1 MSKLP
6 PPPRKP
12 PARNETC
19 PLCGVSYDP
28 AAGHQCEDAA
38 SAEPE
43 LEPDPEPIPETA
55 PVQKIAPEPA
65 KSKKEE
71 LAVPAVGE
79 VLADRYEILQELS
92 RGGMGVVYK
101 ARHRVLNNVVAM
113 KLLLK
118 PGSEI
123 DQRRFLQEAQLAS
136 KVAHPNTVY
145 ISDFGVLPDGRPFL
159 VMEYMEGP
167 VLSSLLKKQPK
178 RQLDILRACRI
189 AIQIAQGM
197 QTVHD
202 KGIVHRDLKPDN
214 IFILEHGG
222 KDTEKDFVKIVD
234 FGIAKDTSG
243 VAAVGMPP
251 ELEAALQK
259 ARDKQQAGAASSRS
273 MDDSNRSSTGAGTG
287 TGTSNTSNTSSRTSN
302 LTQAGASVGTPRY
315 MAPEQVDGKNVGPNT
330 DQYALGCILYQMIG
344 GKTPFDAEGSM
355 GILAAHLVEKPQPLR
370 ERYPQLNVPESL
382 DAVILRMLAKKP
394 QERFAS
400 MKDAAA
406 ALEHEVEVL
415 SLQRGDK
422 VVMSSGLAALLGGR
436 KGTHVIIRG
445 RKIPL
450 RGVIA
455 GGIGV
460 LAILMV
466 GSFLL
471 YRYVLTEPTNL
482 EPGELRAL
490 EERARQVMLEEL
502 RSGPPELRLV
512 AMSGLAQTRDP
523 RYREGLEALLKDP
536 SPTTQA
542 QAADSLGQLG
552 TRESVPVLM
561 DLMKSSRSVPV
572 QLASA
577 QALVALGDE
586 EGQKLLEGELESKSE
601 QTRLRAASL
610 LCERGHPKALEI
622 ISKVIEE
629 KRVSDAVALNLLT
642 CLSHAGDDNARQKLR
657 GQLIKA
663 PTPDAQ
669 LLAAAKLAQLGQED
683 GRAFLRE
690 KLRKPGPEQLVAAR
704 FLAAPDEPG
713 VSDLF
718 RQVLRERGSVPSA
731 KQLSVEGLGLSGRL
745 LDARLLGKQL
755 DSAKDPTL
763 KLGAATSI
771 VLIARSAPS
780 AMSDDSMR
788 WARGALNDSKWAI
801 REAAVE
807 VIGDSTAEDAVPLL
821 AKLLTDAHAMVRQ
834 TAARALGRRKE
845 DAAVSALRT
854 GLKDGEAAVR
864 QEALRSLLKLS
875 KSQSQGVRKKLAEDA
890 NAMVQ
895 ETISGGSD
903 SEKALARSL
912 LLGLGDKSQL
922 DGLRELAKNGSADVR
937 QLVVDN
943 LGGQSDVMVS
953 LLADPNF
960 AVRFGAAKQL
970 AEAGDKRAIPVL
982 REALEKKGPEAL
994 QALVLLRK
1002 LGEKAELPNGLVAA
1016 VTSGPL
1022 AQRLAAAETAA
1033 RLSTDLA
1040 LLLLRPL
1047 SHDVEAQVRRLVAGS
1062 AAELPAGPDGP
1073 AGVPILRVLAADPDP
1088 AVRAR
1093 AAALLVQLL
1102 PLAARVEEG
1111 TMTKAQA
1118 AEQEKAAA
1126 EQHSREAKSNETQ
1139 EPLKLAPAPPT
1150 AATAPPDM
1158 AGADEDD
1165 APEPDVAKGSGF
1177 ILFQGPPGVEVALD
1191 RGRWGKLPTEP
1202 VKVSAGKH
1210 TVLALSGI
1218 QKVVVKDQETLTV
1231 QVSESQVEKL
1241 AAAGLDAL
1249 GKKDLKK
1256 AQKLLEKATALCSKE
1271 KKLVARCNE
1280 LLVEIFYS
1288 LGQLYQEQD
1297 KLPQAMNSY
1306 QQVVELGSAVKGR
1319 TDRVAAAQRAMKE
1332 LAPSLGRVIFPKKTK
1347 KSCQEVTLYTLP
1359 GTHQIEVDG
1368 ETQTVKVRGQE
1379 TVRLGSC
1386 P

>member
-1 MSKLP
+1 MSKIP

-12 PARNETC
+12 STQNETC
-19 PLCGVSYDP
+19 PLCGVSYNPTTGHECDD
-28 AAGHQCEDAA
+28 AAG
-38 SAEPE
+38 AEPE
-43 LEPDPEPIPETA
+43 LEPDSDPVPQTA
-55 PVQKIAPEPA
+55 PAPKIAPESL
-65 KSKKEE
+65 KSKDE
-71 LAVPAVGE
+71 LAVPVPGE

-118 PGSEI
+118 PGSEV

-178 RQLDILRACRI
+178 RQLDILRATRI
-189 AIQIAQGM
+189 AIQIAHGM

-222 KDTEKDFVKIVD
+222 QEGDKDFVKIVD
-234 FGIAKDTSG
+234 FGIAKDTTG
-243 VAAVGMPP
+243 VAATGMPP

-259 ARDKQQAGAASSRS
+259 ARDKQLAASPSSRS
-273 MDDSNRSSTGAGTG
+273 VDDSSIRSG

-315 MAPEQVDGKNVGPNT
+315 MAPEQVDGKNVGPQT
-330 DQYALGCILYQMIG
+330 DQYALGCILYQLIG

-355 GILAAHLVEKPQPLR
+355 GILAAHLVEPPQPLR
-370 ERYPQLNVPESL
+370 QRYPTLNVPESL
-382 DAVILRMLAKKP
+382 DKVILRMLAKKP
-394 QERFAS
+394 ADRYAS
-400 MKDAAA
+400 MRDAAA

-436 KGTHVIIRG
+436 QGTHIIIRG
-445 RKIPL
+445 HKIPL

-455 GGIGV
+455 GGVGL
-460 LAILMV
+460 LAVLMV

-471 YRYVLTEPTNL
+471 YRYVLTEPSTL

-490 EERARQVMLEEL
+490 EERARQVMLEEM

-512 AMSGLAQTRDP
+512 AMAGLSQTRDP
-523 RYREGLEALLKDP
+523 RYREGIEALLKDP

-552 TRESVPVLM
+552 TRESVPALIDV
-561 DLMKSSRSVPV
+561 MKNSRSVPV

-586 EGQKLLEGELESKSE
+586 EGQKLLENELESKSE

-610 LCERGHPKALEI
+610 LCERGQPKALEI
-622 ISKVIEE
+622 VSKVLEE
-629 KRVSDAVALNLLT
+629 KRVSDTVALNLLT

-657 GQLIKA
+657 MQLTKA

-683 GRAFLRE
+683 GRAYLRE
-690 KLRKPGPEQLVAAR
+690 RLRKPGSEQLVAAR

-713 VSDLF
+713 VADLF
-718 RQVLRERGSVPSA
+718 RQVLRERGSVASA
-731 KQLSVEGLGLSGRL
+731 KQLAVEGLGLSGRL
-745 LDARLLGKQL
+745 LDARLLGKQM
-755 DSAKDPTL
+755 DAAKEPTL

-771 VLIARSAPS
+771 VLIARSAPT
-780 AMSDDSMR
+780 ALSDDSMR
-788 WARGALNDSKWAI
+788 WARSALTDSKWAI

-821 AKLLTDAHAMVRQ
+821 AKLLTDNVAMVRQ

-845 DAAVSALRT
+845 DAAVAALRT
-854 GLKDGEAAVR
+854 GLKDGEASVR

-875 KSQSQGVRKKLAEDA
+875 KSQSQGVRKKLSEDA

-895 ETISGGSD
+895 ETINAGTD
-903 SEKALARSL
+903 SEKALARTL

-922 DGLRELAKNGSADVR
+922 DGLRDLAKNGSADVR

-943 LGGQSDVMVS
+943 LSGQSDVMLS
-953 LLADPNF
+953 LLQDSSF

-982 REALEKKGPEAL
+982 REALDKKGPEAL

-1002 LGEKAELPNGLVAA
+1002 LGEKVDLPPGLVGA
-1016 VTSGPL
+1016 VASGPL
-1022 AQRLAAAETAA
+1022 AQRLAAAEMAS
-1033 RLSTDLA
+1033 RLPSDIA
-1040 LLLLRPL
+1040 LMLLRPL
-1047 SHDVEAQVRRLVAGS
+1047 AHDADSQVRRLVAGA

-1073 AGVPILRVLAADPDP
+1073 AGVPILRVLAADSDP

-1093 AAALLVQLL
+1093 ASALLVQLL
-1102 PLAARVEEG
+1102 PLSARVEEG
-1111 TMTKAQA
+1111 TLTKAQA
-1118 AEQEKAAA
+1118 QAA
-1126 EQHSREAKSNETQ
+1126 ELEKKDEEQRSSESKNKPADDNAK
-1139 EPLKLAPAPPT
+1139 LDLPP
-1150 AATAPPDM
+1150 PPPKPDM
-1158 AGADEDD
+1158 ATADDED
-1165 APEPDVAKGSGF
+1165 PPPPDGIAGTGF
-1177 ILFQGPPGVEVALD
+1177 IKLEGPAGIEYALD
-1191 RGRWGKLPTEP
+1191 RGRWQKIGSEP
-1202 VKVSAGKH
+1202 IKVSAGKH

-1218 QKVVVKDQETLTV
+1218 QKVEVKDKETLTV
-1231 QVSESQVEKL
+1231 QISESQVEKL
-1241 AAAGLDAL
+1241 AAAGLEAL

-1256 AQKLLEKATALCSKE
+1256 AQKLLEKATTLCNKE
-1271 KKLVARCNE
+1271 KKLAARCNE
-1280 LLVEIFYS
+1280 LLIEIMYS

-1306 QQVVELGSAVKGR
+1306 QQVVDIGSSLKGR
-1319 TDRVAAAQRAMKE
+1319 GDRVSAAQRAMKE
-1332 LAPSLGRVIFPKKTK
+1332 LAPSLGRVIFPKKSK
-1347 KSCQEVTLYTLP
+1347 KSCQEVTLYMLP

-1386 P
+1386 Q

>member
-12 PARNETC
+12 PAKNETC

-28 AAGHQCEDAA
+28 STGHECDDGAAA
-38 SAEPE
+38 E
-43 LEPDPEPIPETA
+43 LEPEPDQAPQTA
-55 PVQKIAPEPA
+55 PAPKLAPEQL
-65 KSKKEE
+65 KSKDE
-71 LAVPAVGE
+71 LAVPAPGE

-118 PGSEI
+118 PGSEV

-178 RQLDILRACRI
+178 RQLDILRATRI
-189 AIQIAQGM
+189 AIQIAHGM

-214 IFILEHGG
+214 IFILEHGAKEG
-222 KDTEKDFVKIVD
+222 EKDFVKIVD
-234 FGIAKDTSG
+234 FGIAKDTTG
-243 VAAVGMPP
+243 VAATGMPP

-259 ARDKQQAGAASSRS
+259 ARDRQLAAAPSSRS
-273 MDDSNRSSTGAGTG
+273 TDDSYRSSTGTN
-287 TGTSNTSNTSSRTSN
+287 NTSNTSSRTSN

-315 MAPEQVDGKNVGPNT
+315 MAPEQVDGKNVGPQT
-330 DQYALGCILYQMIG
+330 DQYALGCILYQLIC

-355 GILAAHLVEKPQPLR
+355 GILAAHLVEPPQPLR
-370 ERYPQLNVPESL
+370 QRNPGLNVPESL
-382 DAVILRMLAKKP
+382 DAVILRMLSKKP
-394 QERFAS
+394 QERYAS
-400 MKDAAA
+400 MRDAAA

-415 SLQRGDK
+415 SLQRGEK

-436 KGTHVIIRG
+436 QGTHIIIRG
-445 RKIPL
+445 RKIPM
-450 RGVIA
+450 RGVIGA
-455 GGIGV
+455 GIGLFAV
-460 LAILMV
+460 LMV

-512 AMSGLAQTRDP
+512 AMAGLAQTRDP

-542 QAADSLGQLG
+542 QAADSLGLLG
-552 TRESVPVLM
+552 TRESVAPLIDV
-561 DLMKSSRSVPV
+561 MKTSRSVPV

-586 EGQKLLEGELESKSE
+586 EGQKLLENELESKSE

-610 LCERGHPKALEI
+610 LCERGQPKALEI
-622 ISKVIEE
+622 VAKVVEE
-629 KRVSDAVALNLLT
+629 KRVSDTVALNLLT
-642 CLSHAGDDNARQKLR
+642 CLSHAGDENARQKLR
-657 GQLIKA
+657 TQLTKA

-669 LLAAAKLAQLGQED
+669 MLAAAKLAQLGQED
-683 GRAFLRE
+683 GRAYLRE
-690 KLRKPGPEQLVAAR
+690 RLRKPGGEQLVAAR

-713 VSDLF
+713 VADLF
-718 RQVLRERGSVPSA
+718 RQVLRERGSAPSA
-731 KQLSVEGLGLSGRL
+731 KQLAVEGLGLSGRM
-745 LDARLLGKQL
+745 LDARLLGKQM

-771 VLIARSAPS
+771 VLIARSAPT
-780 AMSDDSMR
+780 ALSDDSMR
-788 WARGALNDSKWAI
+788 WARGALADSKWAI

-807 VIGDSTAEDAVPLL
+807 VIGDSTADDAVPLL
-821 AKLLTDAHAMVRQ
+821 AKLLTDSHPMVRQ

-845 DAAVSALRT
+845 DSAVAALRG

-864 QEALRSLLKLS
+864 QEALRALLKLS
-875 KSQSQGVRKKLAEDA
+875 KSQSTGVRKKLAEDA

-895 ETISGGSD
+895 ETISGGTD
-903 SEKALARSL
+903 SEKALARTL

-922 DGLRELAKNGSADVR
+922 DGLRDLAKNGSADVR

-943 LGGQSDVMVS
+943 LSGQSDVMLS
-953 LLADPNF
+953 LLADSSF

-982 REALEKKGPEAL
+982 REALERKGPEAL

-1002 LGEKAELPNGLVAA
+1002 LGEKVDLPPGLVSA
-1016 VTSGPL
+1016 VSSGPL
-1022 AQRLAAAETAA
+1022 AQRLAAAETAS
-1033 RLSTDLA
+1033 RLPTELA
-1040 LLLLRPL
+1040 LMLLRPL
-1047 SHDVEAQVRRLVAGS
+1047 AHDADAQVRRLVAGA

-1093 AAALLVQLL
+1093 ASALLVQLL
-1102 PLAARVEEG
+1102 PLSARVEEG
-1111 TMTKAQA
+1111 TLTKSQA
-1118 AEQEKAAA
+1118 AEQEKKEA
-1126 EQHSREAKSNETQ
+1126 EQHTSETKSKPAEEGNE
-1139 EPLKLAPAPPT
+1139 KLVLPPPAPN
-1150 AATAPPDM
+1150 PDM
-1158 AGADEDD
+1158 ASGEDD
-1165 APEPDVAKGSGF
+1165 EPPAPDGASGTGF
-1177 ILFQGPPGVEVALD
+1177 IKIEGPAAVEYALD
-1191 RGRWGKLPTEP
+1191 RGRWQKIGAEP
-1202 VKVSAGKH
+1202 IKVAAGKH

-1218 QKVVVKDQETLTV
+1218 QKVEVKDKETLTV
-1231 QVSESQVEKL
+1231 TISESQVEKL
-1241 AAAGLDAL
+1241 AAAGLEAL

-1256 AQKLLEKATALCSKE
+1256 AQKLLEKATTLCNKE
-1271 KKLVARCNE
+1271 KKLAARCNE
-1280 LLVEIFYS
+1280 LLIEILFS

-1306 QQVVELGSAVKGR
+1306 QQVVDLGSSVKGHG
-1319 TDRVAAAQRAMKE
+1319 DRVAAAQRAMKE
-1332 LAPSLGRVIFPKKTK
+1332 LAPNLGRVIFPKKSK
-1347 KSCQEVTLYTLP
+1347 KSCQEVTLYMLP

-1368 ETQTVKVRGQE
+1368 ESQTVKVRGQE